1 MIDQIIE
8 YNRQFVAEKGYEQF
22 ITSKYPDK
30 KIAIVTCMDTRL
42 WSCCLPPLA

>member
-8 YNRQFVAEKGYEQF
+8 YNRQFVAEKGYEKF

-30 KIAIVTCMDTRL
+30 KIAIVT
-42 WSCCLPPLA
+42 